1 MHAPVSP
8 FSLTLQFSAKM
19 LPNNRF
25 SLKNHGLAPPVW
37 EILDPPLQ
45 MLSYDSHRDQLVK
58 ELAYAILRELW
69 PFN

>member
-8 FSLTLQFSAKM
+8 VSLTLQFSAKT

-45 MLSYDSHRDQLVK
+45 MLSYDSNYHRDQLVK
-58 ELAYAILRELW
+58 ESAFAILREL
-69 PFN
+69 